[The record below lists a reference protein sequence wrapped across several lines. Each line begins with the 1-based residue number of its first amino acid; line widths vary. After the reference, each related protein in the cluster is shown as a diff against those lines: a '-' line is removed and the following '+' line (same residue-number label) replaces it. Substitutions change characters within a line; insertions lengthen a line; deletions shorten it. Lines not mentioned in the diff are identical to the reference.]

1 MKMNQNITNLLI
13 AVCFIVTIV
22 TAGAAEPVKRIP
34 VTTESLNNT
43 HQLIGP
49 LGRPVGEVFT
59 VDLKVTEKPDKGDFE
74 DYVTV
79 TAIDLKPL
87 KQPVVMP
94 ARLWNW
100 SDIKKLAMGQ
110 HHRVRVYQDAG
121 MIGHPGAALR
131 ETVSIQT
138 TAHTFVC
145 WLVIL
150 KTAPGS
156 K

>member
-1 MKMNQNITNLLI
+1 MRCALLTLR
-13 AVCFIVTIV
+13 AS
-22 TAGAAEPVKRIP
+22 GPGKRIP

-59 VDLKVTEKPDKGDFE
+59 VDLRVTEKRDKGYFE

-87 KQPVVMP
+87 KKPILMP

-100 SDIKKLAMGQ
+100 SDIKKLVRDQ
-110 HHRVRVYQDAG
+110 RHRVRVYQDAG
-121 MIGHPGAALR
+121 MVGHPDAALR

-150 KTAPGS
+150 KTATES
-156 K
+156 R

>member
-1 MKMNQNITNLLI
+1 MS
-13 AVCFIVTIV
+13 FTIL
-22 TAGAAEPVKRIP
+22 TASAAEDEKRIP
-34 VTTESLNNT
+34 VTTESLNTT

-59 VDLKVTEKPDKGDFE
+59 VDLQVSDERDKGLFKH
-74 DYVTV
+74 YVTV

-87 KQPVVMP
+87 KQPIVMP

-100 SDIKKLAMGQ
+100 SDIKKLAKGQ

-121 MIGHPGAALR
+121 MVGHPDAAMR
-131 ETVSIQT
+131 ETVYIQT
-138 TAHTFVC
+138 TAQSFVC

-150 KTAPGS
+150 KTAPES